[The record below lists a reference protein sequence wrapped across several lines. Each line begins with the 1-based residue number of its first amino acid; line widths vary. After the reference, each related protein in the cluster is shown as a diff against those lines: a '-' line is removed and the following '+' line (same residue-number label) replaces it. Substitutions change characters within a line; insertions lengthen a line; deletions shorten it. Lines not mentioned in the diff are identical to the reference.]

1 MLDKLFGKDSMPLDE
16 WCRSKGFSDEDISA
30 LKRSMNGRK
39 VTVDLRK
46 VLQARKN
53 SPQFEE
59 DIRKIQQAIANAY
72 GVPVDMIF
80 PREEKKFP
88 EETQQEALN
97 RKYNEYCKG
106 AVQEILKELDM
117 KKTFN
122 FGKAL
127 ELLKEGKKVCRK
139 GWNGK
144 GIWIEMQFP
153 ELYSRMTQAYICIVT
168 TDLQSDNP
176 DAPRGIVPW
185 VASQTDML
193 AEDWQVKNE

>member
-1 MLDKLFGKDSMPLDE
+1 MFDKLFREDSMPLDE
-16 WCRSKGFSDEDISA
+16 WCKSKGFSDEDTAS

-39 VTVDLRK
+39 VTVDLCK

-72 GVPVDMIF
+72 GLPVDMLF

-193 AEDWQVKNE
+193 AEDWQVKDE

>member
-1 MLDKLFGKDSMPLDE
+1 MDRKLFNRLTFGARWGKGSDSMPLDE
-16 WCRSKGFSDEDISA
+16 WCKSKGFSNEDIDMV
-30 LKRSMNGRK
+30 KCTM
-39 VTVDLRK
+39 
-46 VLQARKN
+46 QARKN

-72 GVPVDMIF
+72 GVPVDMVF

-88 EETQQEALN
+88 EETQQEALY

-106 AVQEILKELDM
+106 VVQEILKLKELRM

-168 TDLQSDNP
+168 TDLQSDNT

-193 AEDWQVKNE
+193 AEDWQVKDE

>member
-1 MLDKLFGKDSMPLDE
+1 MFGKLFDKDSMSLDE
-16 WCRSKGFSDEDISA
+16 WCKSKGFSDEDIVA
-30 LKRSMNGRK
+30 LKRSVNGRK
-39 VTVDLRK
+39 VIVDLHK

-88 EETQQEALN
+88 EETQQEARN

-117 KKTFN
+117 RKTFN

-193 AEDWQVKNE
+193 AEDWQVKDE

>member
-16 WCRSKGFSDEDISA
+16 WCRSKGFSDEDIA
-30 LKRSMNGRK
+30 TLKRSMNGRK

-176 DAPRGIVPW
+176 DAPRGVVPW

-193 AEDWQVKNE
+193 AEDWQVKDE